1 MNLVDELFAIVAAL
15 GAAGIR
21 YAVCGGIA
29 VTIHG
34 HVRTT
39 KDIDLLVD
47 RVDLTRVLDAVRPLG
62 FEFAAMPMVFE
73 HGTVRE
79 RHVQRV
85 TKLRGTEHLILD
97 LLLAEAANAGRLD
110 DALELPLNEGL
121 VAVVSRAT
129 LIAMKRLAGRPQ
141 DLADIQNLEALE

>member
-1 MNLVDELFAIVAAL
+1 MNLVDELFAIAAAL
-15 GAAGIR
+15 RAAGIR

-34 HVRTT
+34 AVRTT
-39 KDIDLLVD
+39 KDIDLLVE
-47 RVDLTRVLDAVRPLG
+47 RADLARVLDAVRPLG

-73 HGTVRE
+73 HGTPRE
-79 RHVQRV
+79 RHIQRV
-85 TKLRGTEHLILD
+85 TKIRGTEHLILD

-110 DALELPLNEGL
+110 DIVELPLNEGL
-121 VAVVSRAT
+121 VTVVSRAT

-141 DLADIQNLEALE
+141 DIADIENLEAF